1 MGDFSWYNNDQ
12 FKKAFFFKGTN
23 TLETAKRTLNDIV
36 TYSIWRYR
44 CKVLYEG
51 REHIIPSVVTANN
64 IWLEFTSTI
73 MAILNHIKAKANWWV
88 YRDSVQLVSKQVA
101 TQNQKDIGREQAIL
115 SSLLLDW
122 ERPKPGSFLVE
133 HIPTNLNIVPRSGHG
148 NSLPPTFPSYDMNWK
163 LRITPKPTGKDT
175 LDIPVQAAATS
186 IGTQSSSSGSTC

>member
-1 MGDFSWYNNDQ
+1 MRTGDSSWYNNDQ

-73 MAILNHIKAKANWWV
+73 MARLNYIKAKANWWV
-88 YRDSVQLVSKQVA
+88 YRDSVQLVPKQA
-101 TQNQKDIGREQAIL
+101 AIQNLKDIGREQAIL

-148 NSLPPTFPSYDMNWK
+148 NSLPPTFFPFIRYELEIKDYPQTHGERYVRYPGAGSCHLHRNPK
-163 LRITPKPTGKDT
+163 L
-175 LDIPVQAAATS
+175 L
-186 IGTQSSSSGSTC
+186 